1 MAYYGYPASR
11 RSAMSRSWGHRFAIA
26 AFIGLVGAGACSR
39 SKDQKGA
46 TPPPAQSVLQP
57 ALDQGWTSADR
68 DSFYTTPQG
77 SQLIRFDWYASL
89 EQPGT
94 SEPFSADH
102 LSRYG
107 YLEYTNPDNLP

>member
-1 MAYYGYPASR
+1 MPAGRSARVGAGDGERPIVIADCDYPASR

-77 SQLIRFDWYASL
+77 SQLVRFDWYSSL

-94 SEPFSADH
+94 SE
-102 LSRYG
+102 
-107 YLEYTNPDNLP
+107 